1 MTAAENEPNPQTAG
15 EGGHEQPVSASA
27 PPAPAQGRTPFY
39 VTRHR
44 FEELVA
50 EAMAEIPDRLWNFI
64 ENVVVT
70 VEEWPTRRQIESTG
84 TPLGN
89 TLLGL
94 YEGVPLTVR
103 TSHYGLVPPDK
114 ITIFRGPIL
123 RYCPPDEDAIRSQVR
138 QTVLHEIAHHFG
150 ISDQRL
156 IELGAY

>member
-1 MTAAENEPNPQTAG
+1 
-15 EGGHEQPVSASA
+15 
-27 PPAPAQGRTPFY
+27 
-39 VTRHR
+39 
-44 FEELVA
+44 
-50 EAMAEIPDRLWNFI
+50 
-64 ENVVVT
+64 

-84 TPLGN
+84 VPRGS

-123 RYCPPDEDAIRSQVR
+123 RHCPASEDAIRSQVR

>member
-1 MTAAENEPNPQTAG
+1 MN
-15 EGGHEQPVSASA
+15 EQPSPTQPPIYVS
-27 PPAPAQGRTPFY
+27 R
-39 VTRHR
+39 RR
-44 FEELVA
+44 FEELVS
-50 EAMAEIPDRLWNFI
+50 EAVAEIPDALYNYI
-64 ENVVVT
+64 QNVAII
-70 VEEWPTRRQIESTG
+70 VEEWPTRRQIDSVG
-84 TPLGN
+84 IGPGG

-114 ITIFRGPIL
+114 ITIFRGPIM
-123 RYCPPDEDAIRSQVR
+123 RICPPNEDAIRSQVR

>member
-1 MTAAENEPNPQTAG
+1 MSRLLPEKTVSLPMIEPSTTPQ
-15 EGGHEQPVSASA
+15 P
-27 PPAPAQGRTPFY
+27 PFY
-39 VTRHR
+39 VSRRR

-50 EAMAEIPDRLWNFI
+50 EAMAEIPDQLWNFI

-84 TPLGN
+84 VAPGS

-103 TSHYGLVPPDK
+103 TSHYGLAPPDK

-123 RYCPPDEDAIRSQVR
+123 RFCPPDEDAVRSQVR

>member
-1 MTAAENEPNPQTAG
+1 MN
-15 EGGHEQPVSASA
+15 EQPLDQSMPQRPLYVS
-27 PPAPAQGRTPFY
+27 R
-39 VTRHR
+39 RR

-50 EAMAEIPDRLWNFI
+50 EAVAEIPDELWNYI
-64 ENVVVT
+64 QNVAII
-70 VEEWPTRRQIESTG
+70 VEEWPNRRQIDSVG
-84 TPLGN
+84 IAPGS

-114 ITIFRGPIL
+114 ITIFRGPIM
-123 RYCPPDEDAIRSQVR
+123 RICPPHEDAIRSQVR
-138 QTVLHEIAHHFG
+138 QTVLHEVAHHFG

>member
-1 MTAAENEPNPQTAG
+1 MEQQPGHPQ
-15 EGGHEQPVSASA
+15 PPFFVS
-27 PPAPAQGRTPFY
+27 
-39 VTRHR
+39 RHR
-44 FEELVA
+44 FEELVS
-50 EAMAEIPDRLWNFI
+50 EAMAQIPDPLWNFI
-64 ENVVVT
+64 ENVVIL
-70 VEEWPTRRQIESTG
+70 VEEWPTRRQLDSVGIGPGS
-84 TPLGN
+84 

-123 RYCPPDEDAIRSQVR
+123 RICPPDEEAIRSQVR
-138 QTVLHEIAHHFG
+138 QTVLHEVAHHFG

>member
-1 MTAAENEPNPQTAG
+1 MI
-15 EGGHEQPVSASA
+15 EQPSQ
-27 PPAPAQGRTPFY
+27 PPFY
-39 VTRHR
+39 VSRRR
-44 FEELVA
+44 FEELVS
-50 EAMAEIPDRLWNFI
+50 EAVAEIPDALWNFI
-64 ENVVVT
+64 ENIVIT
-70 VEEWPTRRQIESTG
+70 VEEWPTRRQMDSVGIAPGS
-84 TPLGN
+84 

-123 RYCPPDEDAIRSQVR
+123 RICPPNEDAIRSQVR
-138 QTVLHEIAHHFG
+138 QTVLHEVAHHFG